1 MANELQELMELV
13 SGMDDGDDG
22 DDDIGGVDI
31 IGGEDI
37 VAALD
42 IIGASPAQKRR
53 AMAALR
59 ARNLQRGNT
68 STVASMGSKSRRLFL
83 GSSVA
88 GIVAPTPV
96 ILTIKAQEDYRPD
109 RIVVSAVDTT
119 GVVDPSAIEISDVR
133 IGTRSQ
139 FASIGNITA
148 DLFARDFFAN
158 GADLGLDTIQAGT
171 DLSLE
176 VIALLAAGNNA
187 TRVNVSCVGRALR

>member
-1 MANELQELMELV
+1 MELV

-22 DDDIGGVDI
+22 DDDISGVDI

-37 VAALD
+37 VGVLD
-42 IIGASPAQKRR
+42 IIGATKSQRAR
-53 AMAALR
+53 AMQVLR
-59 ARNLQRGNT
+59 ARELQRGNT
-68 STVASMGSKSRRLFL
+68 STVASMGAKSRRLFL
-83 GSSVA
+83 GASVA
-88 GIVAPTPV
+88 NITSQAPV
-96 ILTIKAQEDYRPD
+96 IVTIKAQEDYRPD
-109 RIVVSAVDTT
+109 RIVVSAVDTN

-176 VIALLAAGNNA
+176 VIALLAGAQNA